1 MGAAG
6 QQDTGQSVG
15 DAPDEISHVPINV
28 GNIVASR
35 SAPIA
40 AAVGCHVE
48 RIARIAIVR
57 AIALCCSLFVR
68 SFHRIT
74 ISTNGI
80 SIKTAHSTAAMMPAR
95 RP

>member
-1 MGAAG
+1 
-6 QQDTGQSVG
+6 
-15 DAPDEISHVPINV
+15 
-28 GNIVASR
+28 
-35 SAPIA
+35 
-40 AAVGCHVE
+40 
-48 RIARIAIVR
+48 VR